1 MASGAPRR
9 LTRAESAPLLR
20 SFDHPLLHVRRRRR
34 GLRRAHRPGDPRPA
48 LLRARS
54 RNIHAPRPARG
65 GDAAN
70 RATRT
75 QGRRRRRSVNWRKAA
90 RSRRG
95 VVEGAC
101 RSSAD
106 GCDRFLA
113 RTRGRSCSAGR
124 CALSADRA
132 AGRAQT
138 VVRAAGRGP
147 AACPR
152 RPSSPP
158 LEWGHRRSAT
168 RPGLSL
174 SRNRQATP
182 KIPSPSPGSTRP
194 WRVMGS
200 VQRPLPSPG
209 QRRLL

>member
-20 SFDHPLLHVRRRRR
+20 SFDHPLLHVRRRGR

-75 QGRRRRRSVNWRKAA
+75 QGRRRCRSVNWRKAA
-90 RSRRG
+90 RSRRR
-95 VVEGAC
+95 VVDGAC

-106 GCDRFLA
+106 GRDRFLA
-113 RTRGRSCSAGR
+113 RGRSCSAGR

-138 VVRAAGRGP
+138 VVRAAGGGP
-147 AACPR
+147 AAVRAARRRPRWSWGTAAQRRDPGCPSRATGRRPR
-152 RPSSPP
+152 RS
-158 LEWGHRRSAT
+158 RA
-168 RPGLSL
+168 RPRGA
-174 SRNRQATP
+174 RG
-182 KIPSPSPGSTRP
+182 PG
-194 WRVMGS
+194 G
-200 VQRPLPSPG
+200 
-209 QRRLL
+209 

>member
-34 GLRRAHRPGDPRPA
+34 GLRRARRPGDPRPA

-54 RNIHAPRPARG
+54 RNIYAPRPARG
-65 GDAAN
+65 GHAAN

-101 RSSAD
+101 RSSAE
-106 GCDRFLA
+106 GCNRFLA

-124 CALSADRA
+124 CALSADCA

-147 AACPR
+147 TLVRAARRRPRWSRGTAAQRRDQGCPSRATGRRPR
-152 RPSSPP
+152 RS
-158 LEWGHRRSAT
+158 RV
-168 RPGLSL
+168 RPRGA
-174 SRNRQATP
+174 RG
-182 KIPSPSPGSTRP
+182 PG
-194 WRVMGS
+194 G
-200 VQRPLPSPG
+200 
-209 QRRLL
+209 